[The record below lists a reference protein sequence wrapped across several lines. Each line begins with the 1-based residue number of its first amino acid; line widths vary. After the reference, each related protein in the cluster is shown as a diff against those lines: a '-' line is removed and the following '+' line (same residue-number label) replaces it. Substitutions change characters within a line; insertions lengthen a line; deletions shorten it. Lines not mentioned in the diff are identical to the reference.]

1 MAGIVVFFHII
12 ISILLVLV
20 ILMQSSK
27 GGGLAGAFGGGGGQ
41 GAFFGGRGAATLL
54 SKITTIL
61 AVLFMLS
68 CISQVFLSKASVS
81 GTQSALQEELSR
93 RPVGTS
99 PAASLPGLPIDNILQ
114 QGEASVETSQ

>member
-1 MAGIVVFFHII
+1 MAGVVVFLHII

-81 GTQSALQEELSR
+81 GTQSVLQEELS

-99 PAASLPGLPIDNILQ
+99 PAASLPSLPIDNILQ
-114 QGEASVETSQ
+114 QGEASVDTSQ